1 MFSGFNESTN
11 EYLMGIRFNN
21 NKEWFHE
28 HKDMYRENVH
38 EPICE
43 LADEIFAKMQDMDK
57 NFTEIPKVSRAN
69 RDIRFSKNKN
79 PYKECK
85 WFFLRGDG
93 KPDIIYSRPTYFFEM
108 SPDWWRYGL
117 FYAPTPT
124 GMQLYRK
131 RIENKPAEFKKIKKV
146 YEKQNIFELEGDN
159 YKRLFNK
166 DIDKDIID
174 WYQKKYLG
182 FTSWHDY
189 SEEIFYQSTLS
200 DLVFEGF
207 KAIYPIY
214 KYLDSI
220 E

>member
-1 MFSGFNESTN
+1 
-11 EYLMGIRFNN
+11 
-21 NKEWFHE
+21 
-28 HKDMYRENVH
+28 
-38 EPICE
+38 
-43 LADEIFAKMQDMDK
+43 
-57 NFTEIPKVSRAN
+57 
-69 RDIRFSKNKN
+69 
-79 PYKECK
+79 
-85 WFFLRGDG
+85 
-93 KPDIIYSRPTYFFEM
+93 M

-131 RIENKPAEFKKIKKV
+131 RIEDKPAEFKKIKKV
-146 YEKQNIFELEGDN
+146 YEKQSIFELEGDN

-189 SEEIFYQSTLS
+189 SEEVFYQSKLT

-207 KAIYPIY
+207 KTIYPIY